1 MEYPS
6 LKLWSDKVMN
16 DALFILIVILFFL
29 VTYGLL
35 AVCQRLMEQ

>member
-1 MEYPS
+1 
-6 LKLWSDKVMN
+6 MN